1 MRLKLLV
8 LTLTI
13 ISVLAVASSAGAGW
27 SNYFGPATMT
37 QSTPTPW
44 TGFNYWSNNRV
55 YRPLGHPFQLGY
67 QYGSNF
73 HISAEN
79 TGSNPF
85 YWPSYGYNQSF
96 CMWDYWHDITPTV
109 SPVTCQAFV

>member
-1 MRLKLLV
+1 MRLKLVV
-8 LTLTI
+8 LTLFAAGLLVVVP
-13 ISVLAVASSAGAGW
+13 SASAGW
-27 SNYFGPATMT
+27 STYFSGTMT

-85 YWPSYGYNQSF
+85 YWPSYGYNKSF